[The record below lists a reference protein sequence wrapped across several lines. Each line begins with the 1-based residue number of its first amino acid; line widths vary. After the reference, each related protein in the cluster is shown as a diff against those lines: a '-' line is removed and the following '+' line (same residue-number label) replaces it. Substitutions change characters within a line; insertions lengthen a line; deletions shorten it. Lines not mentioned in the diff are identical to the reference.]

1 MEMDTSKGQLS
12 YYQAA
17 FHLSEK
23 IWIELKL
30 VKLCHEDSTHA
41 QTHHTHANTLAHA
54 TRTQSHTY
62 AHTHT
67 QIKNYRTVFNYCSE
81 PDETTSI

>member
-23 IWIELKL
+23 FGQNLSLGLLTNRIESNFEEIEF
-30 VKLCHEDSTHA
+30 HRIEFE
-41 QTHHTHANTLAHA
+41 Q
-54 TRTQSHTY
+54 
-62 AHTHT
+62 
-67 QIKNYRTVFNYCSE
+67 YRIRFGN
-81 PDETTSI
+81 